1 VKLRSGLRDR
11 RGGSLKVRL
20 KAPETDEATGSRQ
33 PGNKRGKN
41 GSAGGQNGL
50 ERLPRLSVKLG
61 GAQKQSPPVA
71 AAQHL
76 EPGQKN
82 QSLRVKLRV
91 NSLEGS
97 IPQVDGAADSE
108 DDQHALPHACSRA
121 AADQQNELPASGI
134 AESTCRQE
142 VKQREDTP
150 GLSVAY
156 QHAAA
161 ADAAADAMAPPWAG
175 SKAQQEAYQ
184 ISTGADAMHGSAPL
198 HEVSAAHTAGTTED
212 AAASVSLPAG
222 ADLAQANQKPV
233 AAEFVTAIL
242 DPTQTAKPPEAD
254 MTDEPLAE
262 SRPNLLNGQAAIP
275 GQPSVGLAGGPG
287 PASRLEESGGAK
299 MDVLSANK
307 EQIGKEQK
315 TGHTVSSKPDQGQSH
330 HGGLRKDELA
340 ALPLLVSALREW
352 LDTQG
357 YHVPGIGVQED
368 AQV

>member
-1 VKLRSGLRDR
+1 MKLRSGLRDR

-33 PGNKRGKN
+33 PGNKQGKN
-41 GSAGGQNGL
+41 GSAGGQKGL

-61 GAQKQSPPVA
+61 GAQKQSPPVV

-108 DDQHALPHACSRA
+108 NDQHSVPHACSRA
-121 AADQQNELPASGI
+121 AADQQNELLASGI

-150 GLSVAY
+150 GLSVAC

-184 ISTGADAMHGSAPL
+184 ISTGADAMHDSAPM
-198 HEVSAAHTAGTTED
+198 HEVSAAHTAETSED

-222 ADLAQANQKPV
+222 ADLAQAKKPV

-262 SRPNLLNGQAAIP
+262 SRPNFLNGQALIP
-275 GQPSVGLAGGPG
+275 GQPSVDLAGGPG

-299 MDVLSANK
+299 MDVLSASR
-307 EQIGKEQK
+307 EHIGKGEA
-315 TGHTVSSKPDQGQSH
+315 GLIVSSQPDQAQLH
-330 HGGLRKDELA
+330 DGGLMKDELA
-340 ALPLLVSALREW
+340 ALPLLVRALREW